1 MLREFI
7 LLFYSLMAAVLA
19 KSFGW
24 TYSQSIRLI
33 SQNDLWKACM
43 SSKSQ
48 FIGRKMKKKIQNQK
62 KRLNKQAWEKT

>member
-1 MLREFI
+1 
-7 LLFYSLMAAVLA
+7 MATVLA

-33 SQNDLWKACM
+33 SQACM

-48 FIGRKMKKKIQNQK
+48 FIGRKMKKKVQNQK
-62 KRLNKQAWEKT
+62 KRYLNRINSLDPNHDLDMLGKY